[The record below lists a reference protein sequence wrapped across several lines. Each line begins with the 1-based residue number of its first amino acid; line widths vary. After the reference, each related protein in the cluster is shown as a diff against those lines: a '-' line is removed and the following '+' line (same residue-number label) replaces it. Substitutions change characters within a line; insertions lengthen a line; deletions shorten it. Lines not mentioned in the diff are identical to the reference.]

1 MHETT
6 SALPP
11 ALAAKLPEIAYID
24 NHDRT
29 PGAAPVLKIVRGVS
43 GYYPVHDAKQ
53 TADELNSAAGVT
65 EAQREAMHFGS
76 MIGWNAPGADPDTHA
91 RILAQRRPTS

>member
-1 MHETT
+1 MHETE
-6 SALPP
+6 SAISP
-11 ALAAKLPEIAYID
+11 ALAAKLPQVAYID

-43 GYYPVHDAKQ
+43 GYYPLHGATQ
-53 TADELNSAAGVT
+53 SAAELNSAAGVT

-76 MIGWNAPGADPDTHA
+76 MIGWNTPGADPDTHA
-91 RILAQRRPTS
+91 RILAQKRPTP